1 MNWLIARLKEPSS
14 IRGLVWL
21 LTVAGISLRPDQVE
35 AIVVAGMALA
45 GLLGVFLSD
54 EKPVEKPPIRLVS
67 VADRIRDLPDFC
79 SDTNRVSDRDSVR
92 PVRMSAAAM
101 PAERESQTG
110 TNESPGFNDR

>member
-1 MNWLIARLKEPSS
+1 MKWIIARLKEPSS

-21 LTVAGISLRPDQVE
+21 FTVAGISLRPDQVE

-79 SDTNRVSDRDSVR
+79 SDTVGVSDRDSVR
-92 PVRMSAAAM
+92 PVRMSGGVQ
-101 PAERESQTG
+101 PASEDQVRNDATS
-110 TNESPGFNDR
+110 GFNDR